1 MLYYNECSL
10 EIQISGLHIFV
21 IRVQGWQQQGTGG
34 PCSHTQKGNK
44 GKKKVS
50 KQKLLKDC
58 HQCQNDIVLAILA
71 IIASRIQ
78 TFFLPSNHGGWK
90 YFPMFHD
97 PSTLKSI
104 LLTLC

>member
-78 TFFLPSNHGGWK
+78 IQPWWLEILSNV
-90 YFPMFHD
+90 P
-97 PSTLKSI
+97 
-104 LLTLC
+104 